1 MEKPGLKSQIDQKK
15 RHAVLIS
22 KHWKNTDGIKPE
34 SEQANIQKEDA
45 ADIQYIRSHS
55 MDKTFFVLCFSLT

>member
-34 SEQANIQKEDA
+34 SDQANIQKEDA
-45 ADIQYIRSHS
+45 AYFQYIRSHTVWTKPFLS
-55 MDKTFFVLCFSLT
+55 CASI